1 MVMAGVV
8 DRRWTVCVE
17 LWKVFE
23 LWMNI
28 RMKSNDEQQSS
39 E

>member
-1 MVMAGVV
+1 MVMEGVV
-8 DRRWTVCVE
+8 DRCRVE
-17 LWKVFE
+17 LWEILE

-28 RMKSNDEQQSS
+28 RMKSNDEQQNS

>member
-1 MVMAGVV
+1 MNSV
-8 DRRWTVCVE
+8 VE
-17 LWKVFE
+17 LWEILE